1 MCFFFCSVLLL
12 LLAPTPIFSITDNQH
27 IFIFPVW
34 IYSLSPFWDASMAV
48 TWIRGAPSQYPV
60 YHFAMSPIVFKSFLS
75 SWHTKMSCL
84 IGVFFFPRTGSFWW
98 ETSFRDHH
106 LEKPLLPGRAR
117 HFFFFL
123 FSSWIYLTYRK
134 VKVLVAQSCP
144 TLCNPMDYIS
154 RQVPLSVGFFRQ
166 EYWSGLPCPFPGHL
180 PDPGIETLRHFLH
193 WQADSLPLTTW
204 EAYLFPQALLMK
216 TSELYTSLHF
226 YHKYTICF
234 LTTSPTN
241 YTDSF
246 FFFCQLCI
254 NIVWLFLSFTMKEA
268 DHLFMCLRAISSFL
282 PSVCWT
288 L

>member
-1 MCFFFCSVLLL
+1 M
-12 LLAPTPIFSITDNQH
+12 
-27 IFIFPVW
+27 
-34 IYSLSPFWDASMAV
+34 
-48 TWIRGAPSQYPV
+48 
-60 YHFAMSPIVFKSFLS
+60 
-75 SWHTKMSCL
+75 
-84 IGVFFFPRTGSFWW
+84 
-98 ETSFRDHH
+98 
-106 LEKPLLPGRAR
+106 
-117 HFFFFL
+117 
-123 FSSWIYLTYRK
+123 
-134 VKVLVAQSCP
+134 KVLVAQSCP